1 MLTLRKENN
10 LYQVQKNGQPLGW
23 IELFRNPY
31 HAASSGPN
39 CAISPAVHSR

>member
-1 MLTLRKENN
+1 MITLHKKNN
-10 LYQVQKNGQPLGW
+10 LYQVQTNGQSLGW
-23 IELFRNPY
+23 IELSRNPY